1 MPGGSTHH
9 QQSIWLEKVGKAVSL
24 TYHDNIKRIYRK
36 IAKKMP
42 QCFACIRG
50 VWGFIDRVTGSLHL
64 RKAEFGLHESNTSKR
79 RSHVSLNLLMSK
91 KIGVYER
98 PNSSWKLGTIELT
111 IFKQERII

>member
-50 VWGFIDRVTGSLHL
+50 VWGFIDRATGSLHL
-64 RKAEFGLHESNTSKR
+64 RKAEFGFHESNTSKR

-98 PNSSWKLGTIELT
+98 PNSSWKLGNIELT